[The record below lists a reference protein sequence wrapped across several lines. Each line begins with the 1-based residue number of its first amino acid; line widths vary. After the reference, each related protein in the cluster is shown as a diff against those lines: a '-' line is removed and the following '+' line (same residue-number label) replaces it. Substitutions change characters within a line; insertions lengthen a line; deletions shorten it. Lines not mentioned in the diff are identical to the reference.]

1 LRVGFILNGSRETA
15 SARLRGYNLIGTK
28 KDFELFDSAQTY
40 DVVVFQKRFSET
52 DRGIASWLKDNSNTK
67 IGFDICDNYFIV
79 DDERKKRLK
88 LMCETA
94 DFVTTC
100 SDTLTSIVKK
110 INPNAYTIS
119 DGVPT
124 IAMPKRHWQKEK
136 PIILWFGNHGERV
149 GQVEHGM
156 GDLLMIKDCL
166 EDLAKNF
173 SFKFL
178 VVSNSRE
185 KWQRLISPWRCET
198 EYQEWTFDW
207 KDVGILE
214 SDICVVPVIIDQFSS
229 CKSNNRILEVMQ
241 RRIPVLASPIPAYQD
256 TIIDSQN
263 GFLCSGP
270 KDFSMNLSTLLTS
283 WQLRQKIGEESR
295 RTVLAD
301 HLIGNVSQKWSKL
314 FKGIV
319 DEGPVC
325 LL

>member
-1 LRVGFILNGSRETA
+1 LRVGFILNGSLDTA
-15 SARLRGYNLIGTK
+15 SARLRGYDLIDTNR
-28 KDFELFDSAQTY
+28 DFEVFNSAQSY
-40 DVVVFQKRFSET
+40 DVVVLQKRFSET
-52 DRGIASWLKDNSNTK
+52 DRAIAHWAQKTSNAK
-67 IGFDICDNYFIV
+67 VGFDICDNYFIM
-79 DDERKKRLK
+79 DDERKKLLE

-100 SDTLTSIVKK
+100 SDTLSTIVKK
-110 INPNAYTIS
+110 YNSNVYTIS
-119 DGVPT
+119 DGVKP
-124 IAMPKRHWQKEK
+124 IAMPKRHEQKEK
-136 PIILWFGNHGERV
+136 PVILWFGNHGERV

-156 GDLLMIKDCL
+156 GDLLMIKDCI
-166 EDLAKNF
+166 EDLAKSF

-185 KWQRLISPWRCET
+185 KWRRLISPWNCET

-207 KDVGILE
+207 KDSGILE
-214 SDICVVPVIIDQFSS
+214 SDICVIPVEIDQFSS

-241 RRIPVLASPIPAYQD
+241 RRIPVLASPIPAYRS

-263 GFLCSGP
+263 GFLCSSP

-295 RTVLAD
+295 RTVLAE
-301 HLIGNVSQKWSKL
+301 HLIGNVSQRWSKL